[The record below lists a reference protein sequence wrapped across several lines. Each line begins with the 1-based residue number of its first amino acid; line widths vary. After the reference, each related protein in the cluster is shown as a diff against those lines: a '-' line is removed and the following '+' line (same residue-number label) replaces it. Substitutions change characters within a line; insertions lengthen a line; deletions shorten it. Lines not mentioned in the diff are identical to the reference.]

1 MNNILK
7 KPIINFNNYK
17 VNKIPPV
24 FRGQNQLTSK
34 NPNYSQNNDKG
45 KGGNGLF
52 QQLLKEKQEQDK
64 FFNNML
70 KKPILNFAD
79 ANSQAGQNTI
89 NRLKKDAIK
98 IKGLE
103 NKTEPIKKKEVVKVN
118 LKNNTPEI
126 KDINSRIKKEQKTA
140 EPISIDSGL
149 RKPINNNEEKNKQNA
164 QNFFKTGG
172 TSSGV
177 TNTSSGGSNNV
188 NPQSP
193 QPQPQP
199 QPQSQPQ
206 NGQAGEQN
214 PQEQNNGQNQQAG
227 FVEQAKGAGSQA
239 MGKAK
244 NVVGEAANYMRDGY
258 IEKTED
264 ELKRKAQSN
273 ADAINKKAKDYN
285 EEIDKRF
292 GGSAT
297 RDKIE
302 ERNNKMKA
310 LEMDIDKNVKNGWGI
325 QKYAALGGAV
335 FGAISKYKA
344 DLERWEYECQRA
356 AAEGRPMP
364 KKPSLAGSMAMG
376 AAGGGA
382 AGFMVGGVGKHVFK
396 GVDQNLKAQGRN
408 KSLNRF
414 LEKRGL
420 TEQNL
425 IEKDTWKNMDD
436 SARKQWANKEI
447 KSNIQ
452 KGNTAVKKYAN
463 ILSKGGTLTLE
474 QVNYMRELQR
484 SDAGLSI
491 LKNFFPGQDISKV
504 LEDAR
509 YKASAFFSN
518 VAYVAQCFSIM
529 EDLRAD
535 TENKITEY
543 KELYDFYTLH
553 MNEEPMDVNS
563 FLRECFDYPSFCH
576 YIREAM
582 QLFIEKEL
590 TTFAD
595 VFPTM
600 IGNGHINNV
609 VANYKVMYKDYQDTI
624 GTNLDPQEFIERC
637 IMYPS
642 YVDYIYQKIKRT
654 KLLKLGLQ
662 SFAQVGTTS
671 LPQNVK
677 INGET
682 IDTTEDGLPD
692 AKNLESMNNQNSL
705 QTKEQQA
712 KARQAQLQKQK
723 EDQQKQQQIEANK
736 ANYAKTMNA
745 KMEDKINKL
754 SQKKASIAKNI
765 GKNASDMQVGQLAQ
779 EKQKVT
785 DLNLKIQQVKA
796 DTKNKIAGY
805 KGTGNK
811 QFSFILRKP
820 R

>member
-24 FRGQNQLTSK
+24 FRVQNQLTSK
-34 NPNYSQNNDKG
+34 NPNYSQNNDKE
-45 KGGNGLF
+45 KGGNSLF

-89 NRLKKDAIK
+89 NNLKKKAIP

-149 RKPINNNEEKNKQNA
+149 RKPVNNNEEKNKQNA

-193 QPQPQP
+193 QPQPQQP
-199 QPQSQPQ
+199 QPQPQ

-227 FVEQAKGAGSQA
+227 FVEQAKDVGSQA
-239 MGKAK
+239 IDKAK

-425 IEKDTWKNMDD
+425 IEKDTWKNMND

-491 LKNFFPGQDISKV
+491 LKKIFPGQDISKV

-518 VAYVAQCFSIM
+518 VAYVAKCFSII

-535 TENKITEY
+535 AENKIAEY

-582 QLFIEKEL
+582 QLFIEKQL

-595 VFPTM
+595 VFPSM
-600 IGNGHINNV
+600 ISNGHINNV
-609 VANYKVMYKDYQDTI
+609 VANYKAMYKDYQDTI

-637 IMYPS
+637 VMYPS

-677 INGET
+677 INGEN
-682 IDTTEDGLPD
+682 IDTTEEGLPD

>member
-24 FRGQNQLTSK
+24 FRVQNQLTSK
-34 NPNYSQNNDKG
+34 NPNYSQNNDKE
-45 KGGNGLF
+45 KGGNSLF

-89 NRLKKDAIK
+89 NNLKKKAIS

-149 RKPINNNEEKNKQNA
+149 RKPVNNNEEKNKQNA

-199 QPQSQPQ
+199 QQPQ

-227 FVEQAKGAGSQA
+227 FVEQAKDVGSQA
-239 MGKAK
+239 IDKAK

-264 ELKRKAQSN
+264 ELKRKAQLN
-273 ADAINKKAKDYN
+273 ADPINKKAKDYN

-302 ERNNKMKA
+302 EQNNKMKA

-425 IEKDTWKNMDD
+425 IEKDTWKSMND

-491 LKNFFPGQDISKV
+491 LKKIFPGQDISKV

-518 VAYVAQCFSIM
+518 VAYVAKCFSII

-535 TENKITEY
+535 AENKIAEY

-582 QLFIEKEL
+582 QLFIEKQL

-595 VFPTM
+595 VFPSM
-600 IGNGHINNV
+600 ISNGHINNV
-609 VANYKVMYKDYQDTI
+609 VANYKAMYKDYQDTI

-637 IMYPS
+637 VMYPS

-677 INGET
+677 INGEN
-682 IDTTEDGLPD
+682 IDTTEEGLPD